1 MQALVYQSF
10 YVESPD
16 LLILSPDGRRRG
28 WAGAQ
33 SRRRFSPSCLDY

>member
-28 WAGAQ
+28 WASASLNRDTWRAAGA
-33 SRRRFSPSCLDY
+33 